1 MKRSALDRLS
11 REYHL
16 SEPAIALAL
25 DLTGARPNLA
35 AWMAFAIRL
44 LRGAG
49 IAAVAAGI
57 IFFVAA
63 NWQDY
68 GLVGRFTVLEAA
80 FAACI
85 GLAFWKPPPEK
96 IGQAGL
102 VLAITLTGALLALF
116 GQSYQGGADLYEL
129 FFTWAGLAILF
140 PIAGR
145 SGAVWATWWVVLD
158 IGLGL
163 YCGFI
168 GQDQFARLWLAQ
180 HGADRAL
187 ALLVPAI
194 VNLAGAC
201 LFFYLGDTKHAA
213 HAPRWLVRML
223 ATIGFLF
230 GTSAAIA
237 AISRGFWSSGQAG
250 IGAQNAAVIGAYAVT
265 CALLGFAVIRAKLD
279 VYPMALIFASWIAI
293 STVFIATHF
302 ALKDISLFLLMPA
315 WLIGTSAAAGFM
327 LMRWV
332 REWRVVEEI
341 A

>member
-1 MKRSALDRLS
+1 MKRSALDHLS
-11 REYHL
+11 REYRL
-16 SEPAIALAL
+16 SERAIALAL

-35 AWMAFAIRL
+35 AWTEFAIRL
-44 LRGAG
+44 LRAAG

-63 NWQDY
+63 NWQAY
-68 GLVGRFTVLEAA
+68 GLLGRFAVLEAV

-85 GLAFWKPPPEK
+85 GLAFWRPPPEK

-102 VLAITLTGALLALF
+102 VLATIATGALLALF
-116 GQSYQGGADLYEL
+116 GQTYQTGADIHEL

-140 PIAGR
+140 PIAAR

-158 IGLGL
+158 IGFAL
-163 YCGFI
+163 YCGFM

-194 VNLAGAC
+194 VNLTGAC
-201 LFFYLGDTKHAA
+201 IFFHLGTTKHAQ

-223 ATIGFLF
+223 ATIGFVF
-230 GTSAAIA
+230 GTAAAIA
-237 AISRGFWSSGQAG
+237 AITRGSWSSGEGG
-250 IGAQNAAVIGAYAVT
+250 IGALDATVIGAYALT
-265 CALLGFAVIRAKLD
+265 CALLGFAVIRSRID
-279 VYPMALIFASWIAI
+279 VYPMALIFGSWIAI
-293 STVFIATHF
+293 STVYVGRLFTMSE
-302 ALKDISLFLLMPA
+302 LGLFLVLPL
-315 WLIGTSAAAGFM
+315 WLIGTSAAAGFA

-332 REWRVVEEI
+332 REWLVVEEI